1 MADDE
6 KLTTDAEEIV
16 AAAEEQIEEKA
27 EELVEDQA
35 EVLEQV
41 EEDVEE
47 QLTQLAEDV
56 EAAEEK
62 AEAAVQHVAEEA
74 EADVLAAE
82 ESAEEALAKDDVLE
96 EELTA
101 KKKRERRS
109 KQARAEKA
117 AKAGDSFEAPA
128 APKAS
133 FVDKLATLGVPAW
146 IGIAV
151 ACLALGLILGRF
163 VLGGSAAGGVKLNGK
178 TTVSEAELDS
188 AYASY
193 TYNGKTNTISVR
205 EVIEQ
210 NGTVDASKTDDGTY
224 TLPSAENAINAART
238 AILNSEVDARGIT
251 VSDEDIAAYAEE
263 ALGTSDYDAIA
274 STYGMEAD
282 AVKDLITENC
292 RLNALRKEIVGGEAP
307 TMPEAPAA
315 AEEGKEDEATKEYA
329 DYIIGLAGD
338 EWDAEKGTWASEDG
352 SYATALADYEVT
364 KDGASYNA
372 AQAAYYMAYQLYTE
386 KSNEATTAWN
396 NFLNDLMSKAS
407 IQVGTLVL

>member
-1 MADDE
+1 MAEDE
-6 KLTTDAEEIV
+6 KLTTEAEEIV
-16 AAAEEQIEEKA
+16 AEAEEQIEEQA
-27 EELVEDQA
+27 GEATEE
-35 EVLEQV
+35 LEQV
-41 EEDVEE
+41 EEAAEE

-56 EAAEEK
+56 EATEEK
-62 AEAAVQHVAEEA
+62 VEAAVQHVAEEA
-74 EADVLAAE
+74 EADALA
-82 ESAEEALAKDDVLE
+82 AEEALAQDDALE

-117 AKAGDSFEAPA
+117 AKAGDGLEAAA

-133 FVDKLATLGVPAW
+133 ITDKLATLGVPAW
-146 IGIAV
+146 LGIAA
-151 ACLALGLILGRF
+151 ACLVLGLILGRF
-163 VLGGSAAGGVKLNGK
+163 VLGGSAAGGIKLNGK

-188 AYASY
+188 TFASY
-193 TYNGKTNTISVR
+193 TYNGKNNTISVR

-210 NGTVDASKTDDGTY
+210 NGTIEASKTEDGTY
-224 TLPSAENAINAART
+224 TLPSAEYAVNAART

-274 STYGMEAD
+274 STYGMDAD

-292 RLNALRKEIVGGEAP
+292 RLNALREEIVGGKAP
-307 TMPEAPAA
+307 TMPESPAE
-315 AEEGKEDEATKEYA
+315 AEEGKEDEATKDYA
-329 DYIIGLAGD
+329 DYIIKLAGD
-338 EWDAEKGTWASEDG
+338 EWDAEKGTWAKED
-352 SYATALADYEVT
+352 SAYATALADYKVT

-372 AQAAYYMAYQLYTE
+372 AQAAYYVAYQVYTE

-396 NFLNDLMSKAS
+396 DFLNDLMSKAS

>member
-1 MADDE
+1 MAEDE

-16 AAAEEQIEEKA
+16 TEAEEQV
-27 EELVEDQA
+27 EELVEEATEELEQA
-35 EVLEQV
+35 EEAA
-41 EEDVEE
+41 EE

-56 EAAEEK
+56 EATEEK
-62 AEAAVQHVAEEA
+62 VEAAVQHVAEEA
-74 EADVLAAE
+74 EADALA
-82 ESAEEALAKDDVLE
+82 AEEALAQDDALE
-96 EELTA
+96 EEITA

-117 AKAGDSFEAPA
+117 AKAGDDLEAAA

-133 FVDKLATLGVPAW
+133 ILDKLATLGVPAW
-146 IGIAV
+146 LGIAA
-151 ACLALGLILGRF
+151 ACLVLGLILGRF
-163 VLGGSAAGGVKLNGK
+163 ALGGSAAGIKLNGK
-178 TTVSEAELDS
+178 TTVSEAELDN

-210 NGTVDASKTDDGTY
+210 NGTIEASKTEDGTY
-224 TLPSAENAINAART
+224 TLPSAEYAVNAART

-274 STYGMEAD
+274 STYGMDAD

-292 RLNALRKEIVGGEAP
+292 RLNALREEIVGGKAP
-307 TMPEAPAA
+307 TMPESPAE
-315 AEEGKEDEATKEYA
+315 AEEGKEDEATKDYA
-329 DYIIGLAGD
+329 DYIIKLAGD
-338 EWDAEKGTWASEDG
+338 EWDAEKGTWAKED
-352 SYATALADYEVT
+352 SAYATALADYKVT

-372 AQAAYYMAYQLYTE
+372 AQAAYYVAYQVYTE
-386 KSNEATTAWN
+386 KSNEITESWN